1 MKKKCIYCTSRMG
14 RKVFVIFRTMKLLT
28 VLIFTGSMG
37 MAASTYSQETKIDLK
52 VEDASLTEI
61 FNTIEKNSEFIF
73 VYNANVV
80 NSRVKRSI
88 SVKNENI
95 EKVLDLLFR
104 GIDVV
109 YRIDDR
115 QVFLYKKEDLKKMQR
130 LETEKIEMKGDQP
143 QQKVIAG
150 KVTDSEG
157 LPLPGVSVV
166 VKGTVIGTAT
176 GADGSFSLSVPLDAQ
191 TLQFSFVGMKT
202 QEVAVGDQT
211 IINVTMEQAVTELE
225 EVVAVG

>member
-1 MKKKCIYCTSRMG
+1 MG